1 MARSRYFLISLFS
14 ALLVSPVAAD
24 PSPRVDPM
32 SADDL
37 RPGCGC
43 AFYARGNRLNVPTAG
58 PLLHWSLDERGWGRT
73 KLDGEIRRLKLLQEK
88 RLPEARERPQHGDR
102 LVLVFQEDR
111 YHVQAIA
118 SVTQACAPRA
128 ARCDTLYATR
138 LLFRRAGDPALE
150 IDAIGKC
157 GC

>member
-1 MARSRYFLISLFS
+1 MGTAIRVSIMLLALS
-14 ALLVSPVAAD
+14 AVAPLRAD
-24 PSPRVDPM
+24 PVPQVDAM
-32 SADDL
+32 ATADL

-43 AFYARGNRLNVPTAG
+43 AFHARGNRQHVPTGGA
-58 PLLHWSLDERGWGRT
+58 LLHWSLDERGWGRA

-88 RLPEARERPQHGDR
+88 RFPEARERPQYGDR

-111 YHVQAIA
+111 YHVQAVG

-128 ARCDTLYATR
+128 ARCSTQYATR
-138 LLFRRAGDPALE
+138 LLFRRAGEPARE
-150 IDAIGKC
+150 IDAVGTC